1 MLDLRLIRH
10 DPDRVRR
17 GLAARG
23 DDAAAVDAILGMD
36 RRRRELLVQVEE
48 LKAERNRVSKEIAE
62 IKRLGGNGSP
72 LIALMRSKSGDVRTL
87 EQEVREVD
95 DELEAALY
103 AIPNLPAD
111 DVPSGLDENYNRMVR
126 SSGSPPELGFSPKP
140 HWILGTSLGILD
152 FDAAAKMSGARFVVF
167 KGPGARLERSLINF
181 YMDENE
187 KAGFIPIQPPA
198 IVTREALIG
207 SAHLPKFEQDQF
219 KLANGDLFLTPTAE
233 AQLTNL
239 HRDEIL
245 EAATLP
251 RLYCAFTP
259 CFRAEAGAAGKET
272 RGIIRQHWFDKVEL
286 YAVCAP
292 EQGPDLLERLTA
304 QAEHLI
310 KALALPYRITL
321 LCASEMG
328 FAAAKTYDIEVW
340 FPALGKY
347 LEVSSVSLCGDFQAR
362 RAAIRYRPAPGA
374 KAEFAHTLNGSGLAV
389 GRPYAAILE
398 NYQQPDG
405 SITIPEVL
413 HPYMGG
419 ITTIQHRGSEE
430 AIK

>member
-23 DDAAAVDAILGMD
+23 DDAAAVDAIVALD
-36 RRRRELLVQVEE
+36 ERRRGVLVQVEE
-48 LKAERNRVSKEIAE
+48 LKAERNRVSKEVARLKIEKEGQSADALIAE
-62 IKRLGGNGSP
+62 MQGVGDRIKDFEQQVRQVDADLDS
-72 LIALMRSKSGDVRTL
+72 ALL
-87 EQEVREVD
+87 
-95 DELEAALY
+95 AL
-103 AIPNLPAD
+103 PNLPAD
-111 DVPSGLDENYNRMVR
+111 DVPTGLTEHENVVVRTSGPPPVSSFTVR
-126 SSGSPPELGFSPKP
+126 P
-140 HWILGTSLGILD
+140 HWDIGAALGILD

-239 HRDEIL
+239 HRDDIL
-245 EAATLP
+245 EAAALP

-259 CFRAEAGAAGKET
+259 CFRAEAGASGKET

-310 KALALPYRITL
+310 KALGVPYRITL
-321 LCASEMG
+321 LCAGEMG
-328 FAAAKTYDIEVW
+328 FAATKTYDIEVW

-405 SITIPEVL
+405 AITIPDVL

-419 ITTIQHRGSEE
+419 ITEIRGT
-430 AIK
+430 